1 MTTVV
6 LTRPEADSERLSR
19 TLRDQGVDSLVIPIM
34 SIAGIAASEQPAV
47 AAVSDKTLF
56 IFISANAVRFG
67 LPRLRAELDGHRSAT
82 TIAVGSKTRDALQA
96 EGFNALMPA
105 RSDSEGL
112 LAMPELSGALL
123 PDVVIV
129 KGEGGR
135 ELLGEELKRRGARVT
150 EWCCYRRCWPEVD
163 LSVLRDVDSSF
174 VFQASSGEMV
184 SRLSELLTGERQE
197 DLFQSP
203 VIVPSERV
211 AALATALGWGRVI
224 RAEDAG
230 DRAFTVALKQLSG
243 VGVDT

>member
-1 MTTVV
+1 M
-6 LTRPEADSERLSR
+6 
-19 TLRDQGVDSLVIPIM
+19 
-34 SIAGIAASEQPAV
+34 
-47 AAVSDKTLF
+47 
-56 IFISANAVRFG
+56 
-67 LPRLRAELDGHRSAT
+67 
-82 TIAVGSKTRDALQA
+82 
-96 EGFNALMPA
+96 
-105 RSDSEGL
+105 
-112 LAMPELSGALL
+112 
-123 PDVVIV
+123 
-129 KGEGGR
+129 
-135 ELLGEELKRRGARVT
+135 
-150 EWCCYRRCWPEVD
+150 
-163 LSVLRDVDSSF
+163 LRDVDSSF

>member
-1 MTTVV
+1 
-6 LTRPEADSERLSR
+6 
-19 TLRDQGVDSLVIPIM
+19 
-34 SIAGIAASEQPAV
+34 
-47 AAVSDKTLF
+47 
-56 IFISANAVRFG
+56 
-67 LPRLRAELDGHRSAT
+67 
-82 TIAVGSKTRDALQA
+82 
-96 EGFNALMPA
+96 
-105 RSDSEGL
+105 
-112 LAMPELSGALL
+112 MPELSGALL
-123 PDVVIV
+123 PEVVIV

>member
-6 LTRPEADSERLSR
+6 LTRPHADSERLSQS
-19 TLRDQGVDSLVIPIM
+19 LRAQGVDSLVMPIM
-34 SIAGIAASEQPAV
+34 DIASIAVSEQAAAP
-47 AAVSDKTLF
+47 AVSDKTLF

-67 LPRLRAELDGHRSAT
+67 LPQLRAELDRYRGAV
-82 TIAVGSKTRDALQA
+82 TIAVGGKTRDALQA
-96 EGFNALMPA
+96 EGFHALMPA

-112 LAMPELSGALL
+112 LAMPELSGTVL

-135 ELLGEELKRRGARVT
+135 ELLGNELSRRGARVT
-150 EWCCYRRCWPEVD
+150 EWCCYRRCWPDVD
-163 LSVLRDVDSSF
+163 LSVLRNVNTSL

-184 SRLSELLTGERQE
+184 SRLSELLTGESLE
-197 DLFQSP
+197 DLFQSA

-211 AALATALGWGRVI
+211 AAMAMEQGWERVI

-230 DRAFTVALKQLSG
+230 DRAFTAALKQLSG
-243 VGVDT
+243 GGVDI